1 MLGGASIAV
10 GTGVFSWTMN
20 ESQGIPESN
29 PHGWFWYT
37 FGLSVF
43 FVWVTY
49 KGRDAIRRGTA
60 KLEVRQRRLREL
72 LDALEAQE

>member
-1 MLGGASIAV
+1 ME
-10 GTGVFSWTMN
+10 TM
-20 ESQGIPESN
+20 
-29 PHGWFWYT
+29 
-37 FGLSVF
+37 LSVF